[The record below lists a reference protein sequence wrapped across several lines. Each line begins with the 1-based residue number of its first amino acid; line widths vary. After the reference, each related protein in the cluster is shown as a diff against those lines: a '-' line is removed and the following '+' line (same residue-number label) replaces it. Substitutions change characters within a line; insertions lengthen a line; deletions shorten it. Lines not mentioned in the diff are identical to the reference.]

1 MARLPDSIENL
12 VARFG
17 PSVQAEPAGGWQP
30 IGEADRLVKTHCCFC
45 GQQCGIQLKVKDE
58 QVVGFEPWEEF
69 PFNKGKLCPKG
80 VKRYMQNA
88 HADRLLSPL
97 ERVEGSGFRALGWE
111 AALDRVASEMKR
123 IQGAHGNDAFAVL
136 TGASLTNEKAYL
148 MGKFARVALRTAN
161 IDYNGRL
168 CMVSAGAAS
177 KKVFGIDR
185 SANPWSDI
193 PKADVLLIAGSNVAE
208 CSPITTDYVWQA
220 RENGAK
226 IIVLDPRLT
235 PIARTV
241 DLFIPVKPGGDI
253 GIFNA
258 MLHVMIR
265 RGWID
270 RRFIEEHTTGWEA
283 VEKAVEKYTPEY
295 GAKIAGVPASLIV
308 KAAELWGPA
317 KTSFLLHARGIEHHS
332 KGVENCMAALNL
344 VVGSGR
350 IGREGC
356 GYAMITGQG
365 NGQGA
370 REQGQK
376 CDQLPGARDVE
387 NPEHRKY
394 IAGVWGVPE
403 ESIPHKGLSAV
414 PLLEAIHDGRIK
426 GLLLICFNPLVSL
439 PDQGFIRAALEKL
452 EFFAAVDFFLS
463 ETARHADVVLPGSL
477 MEEDEGTTTNV
488 EGRVIHHQQAV
499 RPPAGARE
507 DWRIICDL
515 AARLGAGDKFGYAS
529 PREIFEEL
537 RVASKGGIS
546 DYSGITWEKIDAQ
559 DGVFWPCPSEDHPGS
574 PRLFTERFN
583 HPDGRA
589 RMVAVPY
596 RPPAEEPGGGYPFR
610 LTTGRVVYHYL
621 SGAQTRRLPVLNDQA
636 PEPWVEIHP
645 AAAERLGVASGD
657 RVRVRTRRSAME
669 VKALVTPTIR
679 PDTLFIP
686 FHYGHRQAVNQ
697 LTNSASDPGVK
708 IPEFKACAATL
719 ERLDAPAGPSADPVE
734 NFDARSAPDMFP
746 YASGEGRSPDEKE
759 SKTY

>member
-1 MARLPDSIENL
+1 MAKLPDSIENL

-45 GQQCGIQLKVKDE
+45 GQQCGIQLKVKNE

-88 HADRLLSPL
+88 HSDRLLSPL
-97 ERVEGSGFRALGWE
+97 ERAEGSGFRELGWD

-123 IQGAHGNDAFAVL
+123 IQGMHGNDAFAVL

-193 PKADVLLIAGSNVAE
+193 PRAEVLLIAGSNVAE

-270 RRFIEEHTTGWEA
+270 RRFIAGHTTGWEA

-452 EFFAAVDFFLS
+452 EFFAVIDFFLS

-488 EGRVIHHQQAV
+488 EGRVILHRKAV
-499 RPPAGARE
+499 DPPPGARV
-507 DWRIICDL
+507 DWKIICDL
-515 AARLGAGDKFGYAS
+515 AARLGVKDKFSYDS
-529 PREIFEEL
+529 PEDIFNEI
-537 RVASKGGIS
+537 RQASKGGIS
-546 DYSGITWEKIDAQ
+546 DYSGITWEKIDQ
-559 DGVFWPCPSEDHPGS
+559 QMGVFWPCPSLDHPGT
-574 PRLFTERFN
+574 PRLYEGGRFGHADGKA
-583 HPDGRA
+583 HPQP
-589 RMVAVPY
+589 VEW
-596 RPPAEEPGGGYPFR
+596 RPAAEE
-610 LTTGRVVYHYL
+610 
-621 SGAQTRRLPVLNDQA
+621 A
-636 PEPWVEIHP
+636 
-645 AAAERLGVASGD
+645 
-657 RVRVRTRRSAME
+657 
-669 VKALVTPTIR
+669 
-679 PDTLFIP
+679 
-686 FHYGHRQAVNQ
+686 
-697 LTNSASDPGVK
+697 
-708 IPEFKACAATL
+708 
-719 ERLDAPAGPSADPVE
+719 
-734 NFDARSAPDMFP
+734 
-746 YASGEGRSPDEKE
+746 
-759 SKTY
+759 